1 MPRIGLDEKTDSDVC
16 GMYAQPYYAAAVIEA
31 QHKNWKQEQM
41 IDAVRLATDCELLTA
56 GLPGGE
62 REEKRMFLRTR
73 PTSTSGKQHQEMM
86 AILCKSKET

>member
-16 GMYAQPYYAAAVIEA
+16 GMYTQPYYAAAVIEA

-56 GLPGGE
+56 G
-62 REEKRMFLRTR
+62 
-73 PTSTSGKQHQEMM
+73 
-86 AILCKSKET
+86 